1 MNSIDEATRLQIMR
15 LLADNPELTQRELA
29 GALGISLGATHYC
42 LRALIRKGLVKA
54 DNFRHSSNRR
64 RYAYFLTPTGL
75 AEKVRATRAFLERK
89 QAEHEVLRQ
98 EIARLRREL
107 GEDTC

>member
-1 MNSIDEATRLQIMR
+1 MNSVDEATRLQIMR

-29 GALGISLGATHYC
+29 EALGISLGATHYC
-42 LRALIRKGLVKA
+42 LRALIGKGLVKA
-54 DNFRHSSNRR
+54 ENFRKSSNRR
-64 RYAYFLTPTGL
+64 RYAYFLTPMGL
-75 AEKVRATRAFLERK
+75 TEKVRATRAFLVRK
-89 QAEHEVLRQ
+89 QAEHEALQQ